1 MTDCTSSWDPLYG
14 DTVAPCDWCGTLILD
29 IAANWYPRQTDA
41 GWNQTFL
48 CAYCSTA

>member
-1 MTDCTSSWDPLYG
+1 MSDPMSYDDPRDDCCVG
-14 DTVAPCDWCGTLILD
+14 PCDWCGTLILD
-29 IAANWYPRQTDA
+29 IEANWYPRQTDA